1 MPLEACPDQIRLVAE
16 AAPTFLAIADQTGM
30 LLQSDAPQSLLTSF
44 PPVDHPA
51 VRRPDELPFGT
62 DWKIEQ
68 FSTTT
73 LRWRMATRDA
83 ALATAAGLFRFYLA
97 YRSHVLLCLH
107 GTAYQIPPQ
116 VGKYYLLRHRRKKV
130 LGYDALNRRLSI
142 PASCRPPFLVERAL
156 ILCSGLL
163 PSYERRQSAIGLLHY
178 SDVPETIARLAAA
191 LLRQELR

>member
-1 MPLEACPDQIRLVAE
+1 
-16 AAPTFLAIADQTGM
+16 
-30 LLQSDAPQSLLTSF
+30 LLTSL

-51 VRRPDELPFGT
+51 VRRPDELPIGT

-83 ALATAAGLFRFYLA
+83 ALNTATGLFRFSLA

-116 VGKYYLLRHRRKKV
+116 VGKYYLLRYRRKKV
-130 LGYDALNRRLSI
+130 LGYNALNKRLS
-142 PASCRPPFLVERAL
+142 
-156 ILCSGLL
+156 
-163 PSYERRQSAIGLLHY
+163 
-178 SDVPETIARLAAA
+178 
-191 LLRQELR
+191 